1 MGKFK
6 VAVTAL
12 LYIGSCIALAT
23 THGAVSALLKSYTAG
38 YPSSFGTHVPA
49 FTSTALSL
57 MPNIAI
63 ACFGTLV
70 VSAALAA
77 LLIWRSKSRESKLYW
92 VTVLGSINYY
102 VSMALLSTVLI
113 GFFLLPKLGNG
124 T

>member
-12 LYIGSCIALAT
+12 LYFGSCIALAA
-23 THGAVSALLKSYTAG
+23 THGAVSAILKSYTAG
-38 YPSSFGTHVPA
+38 YPGSLGTHVPA

-57 MPNIAI
+57 MPYTAI
-63 ACFGTLV
+63 VCFGTLV

-77 LLIWRSKSRESKLYW
+77 LVIWRSKSIESKLYW
-92 VTVLGSINYY
+92 VTVLACISYY
-102 VSMALLSTVLI
+102 ISTFLLSTVLI
-113 GFFLLPKLGNG
+113 GFFLLPKLANG